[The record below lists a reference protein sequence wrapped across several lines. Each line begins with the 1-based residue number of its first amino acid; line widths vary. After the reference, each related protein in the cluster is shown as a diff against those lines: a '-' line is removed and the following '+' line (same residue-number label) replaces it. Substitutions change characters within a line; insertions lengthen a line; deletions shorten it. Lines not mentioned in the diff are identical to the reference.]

1 MYRFLLA
8 VGASALA
15 LGSPALAG
23 GQHGGG
29 HGGGHGNAKASH
41 QKGGQAA
48 NKGAG
53 ARQGHGGGQGQAIK
67 SDRGGGR
74 GQSMAKAD
82 RGPHNAVP
90 PGHGKGLGNAVAHG
104 NGPAVNG
111 ALRANDDRVRIASG
125 GDLRSAPWGACPP
138 GLAKKFNGCLP
149 PGQAKKMVGAAVPA
163 LFANSLLEGPYRD
176 WYRDDDRYYYRM
188 GDDYI
193 FRVDRGSNLVDGLF
207 PYGFQDYAYYPV
219 GMTYPS
225 DYSYYNVPYQYRSY
239 YPDGGDYLYRYGNG
253 AIYSLDPQTQA
264 VRSIVALLAGDLA
277 VGQRLPAGYGVYN
290 VPLSYRQQY
299 YDTPDA
305 WYRYN
310 DGYIYRVDPT
320 TQLVTAVI
328 NALV

>member
-1 MYRFLLA
+1 MVRFLLA
-8 VGASALA
+8 ASASALA
-15 LGSPALAG
+15 LGSPVYAG

-29 HGGGHGNAKASH
+29 HGGGQHGAKGSS

-48 NKGAG
+48 HKSPGSG
-53 ARQGHGGGQGQAIK
+53 QGHGGGKAMK
-67 SDRGGGR
+67 ADRGGGQ
-74 GQSMAKAD
+74 GHVMKVG
-82 RGPHNAVP
+82 RGPDKA
-90 PGHGKGLGNAVAHG
+90 GKAGHG
-104 NGPAVNG
+104 NGQGNAMARGNG
-111 ALRANDDRVRIASG
+111 GSADRVLRADDGRVRVTDNIDYRTA
-125 GDLRSAPWGACPP
+125 AWGACPP
-138 GLAKKFNGCLP
+138 GLAKKYNGCLP
-149 PGQAKKMVGAAVPA
+149 PGQAKKMVGAAIPA
-163 LFANSLLEGPYRD
+163 LFANSVLEGPYRD

-239 YPDGGDYLYRYGNG
+239 YPEGGDYLYRYGNG
-253 AIYSLDPQTQA
+253 AIYGLDPQTQA